1 MATLE
6 QIIPGASV
14 IGLVPGTSVTIV
26 RTQWHGSS
34 TLEVNYRLDNG
45 TVEEKLL
52 YRSDEPLLEVS
63 ERSRSWAFDAPGDL
77 FRLASEAQRISL
89 AAIFDPVMAVH
100 TSLVRPLPHQ
110 ILAVYESLL
119 PRQPLRFL
127 LADDPGAGKTIMAG
141 LLIKEMLARGDL
153 ERCLIVAPG
162 SLVEQW
168 QDELLQKFHLHFQIA
183 TNDNLEA
190 SATRNWFQESPLAI
204 ARLDKL
210 SRNPDIQEKLRAANW
225 DLIVVD
231 EAHKM
236 SATFFSGEAKYTKRF
251 HLGRLLSEQ
260 CRHFLLMT
268 ATPHNGKEED
278 FHLFMSLLDGDRFEG
293 RPRDSVHTTDCSDM
307 MRRLVK
313 EQLLKFDGTPLFP
326 ERRAYTAGY
335 ELTGIEAELYAN
347 VTDYVRQEFN
357 RAERESGAKRGTV
370 GFALTVLQRRL
381 ASSPEAIYQ
390 SLRRRRERLESLLTE
405 VQLLERGGRS
415 TLLDRLR
422 QSKYS
427 EEDIEDLDQLDE
439 ISAQELEAAEEEI
452 SAETTAATNPEELQ
466 VEISI
471 LKRLEGQAMAVKRS
485 GLDRKWDE
493 LARLLQSTPEMFNSD
508 GTRRK
513 LIIFTEHK
521 DTLQYLRDRIATL
534 LGKPESIVVITGG
547 MGRDQRKN
555 AEEAFK
561 FDKDVEI
568 MLATDAAGEGINLQ
582 RAHLMVN
589 YDLPWNPNRIEQRF
603 GRIHRIG
610 QTEVCHL
617 WNMVATETREGEVFK
632 RLLDKLEIQRAA
644 LGGRVFDVLGML
656 FQGQPLRELL
666 VEAIRYGDSPE
677 IKAKLYEAV
686 DNSLD
691 RKRVQEAVE
700 YDVVAR
706 DAFDGRTVQRVREEM
721 ELADAR
727 RLQPHYVQAFFLDAF
742 RRFGGQIAERESKRF
757 EITRVPSILRERDR
771 VIGVGAPVRPKYER
785 VTFEK
790 DAIDVQGKPTAAFIC
805 PGHPLLEVLIDRV
818 LELHRQTL
826 RRGAILIDPHNR
838 TEVPRLLFYLEHS
851 IKDGVRNRTGEART
865 ISREVHFVEIT
876 QDGEFSNP
884 GYAPYLDYQ
893 PATEDEISAAQ
904 STLQQGWISD
914 EPDKQATSFAVQH
927 VVPQHIERVRKDRI
941 ERIERA
947 QKAIKHRL
955 TQEIAYWD
963 SRAVDLQAREDAG
976 RTAKLNSTIARNKAD
991 ELEARLRSRLE
1002 KLELERHISASLPV
1016 VTGGALV
1023 VPQVYLD
1030 RLQGRD
1036 PSEISTGDRDRID
1049 RLAIAAVLEAERSL
1063 GRIPEEMHH
1072 SNPGYDI
1079 LSRDPKEPGRLRFI
1093 EVKGK
1098 AVGRTTVTISATQI
1112 RTCLNKPDD
1121 WILAIVPIDGDR
1133 AQQPRYVRQPFST
1146 LPDFAEVGRNLD
1158 LEILFAAATDP
1169 I

>member
-6 QIIPGASV
+6 QLIQ
-14 IGLVPGTSVTIV
+14 GTSVKGLIPGHLVTV
-26 RTQWHGSS
+26 LRTEWHGQSV
-34 TLEVNYRLDNG
+34 LEITYKLPNG
-45 TVEEKLL
+45 TVEERML
-52 YRSDEPLLEVS
+52 YRSDESTLEVAS
-63 ERSRSWAFDAPGDL
+63 AGLPWAFDAPGEL
-77 FRLASEAQRISL
+77 FRLVSEAQRINM
-89 AAIFDPVMAVH
+89 AAIFDPLMAIH

-110 ILAVYESLL
+110 ILAVYENLL

-141 LLIKEMLARGDL
+141 LLVKEMIARGDL

-168 QDELLQKFHLHFQIA
+168 QDELLQKFQLHFEIA

-190 SATRNWFQESPLAI
+190 SATRNWFQETPLSI

-210 SRNPDIQEKLRAANW
+210 SRNPEIQSKLKAAYW

-236 SATFFSGEAKYTKRF
+236 SATFFGGEAKYTKRF
-251 HLGRLLSEQ
+251 RLGQVLSEQ

-293 RPRDSVHTTDCSDM
+293 RPRDTVHTADCTDM

-335 ELTGIEAELYAN
+335 DLSKEEESLYQN
-347 VTDYVRQEFN
+347 VTEYVREEFN
-357 RAERESGAKRGTV
+357 RAEREAGNKRGTI

-390 SLRRRRERLESLLTE
+390 SLRRRRERLESLLNEIAAT
-405 VQLLERGGRS
+405 QQGSRSSLLS
-415 TLLDRLR
+415 RL
-422 QSKYS
+422 QSSRYAD
-427 EEDIEDLDQLDE
+427 EDVEDFDLGDE
-439 ISAQELEAAEEEI
+439 IPADELELAEEEL
-452 SAETTAATNPEELQ
+452 SAESTAAANPEELR
-466 VEISI
+466 VEIQI
-471 LKRLEGQAMAVKRS
+471 LRQLERQAHAVKQS
-485 GLDRKWDE
+485 GIDKKWDE
-493 LARLLQSTPEMFNSD
+493 LARLLQSTPEMFNAD

-521 DTLQYLRDRIATL
+521 DTLNYLKDRISTL
-534 LGKPESIVVITGG
+534 LGKPEALVVITGG
-547 MGRDQRKN
+547 MGRDQRKI

-568 MLATDAAGEGINLQ
+568 LLATDAAGEGINLQ

-617 WNMVATETREGEVFK
+617 WNLVATNTREGDVFK
-632 RLLDKLEIQRAA
+632 RLLDKLEVQRHA
-644 LGGRVFDVLGML
+644 LGGRVFDVLGIL
-656 FQGQPLRELL
+656 FQGQPLRDLL
-666 VEAIRYGDSPE
+666 VDAIRYGDRPDV
-677 IKAKLYEAV
+677 KARLNAAV
-686 DNSLD
+686 DNTLD
-691 RKRVQEAVE
+691 RQRVQDAVE
-700 YDVVAR
+700 RDVLAR

-721 ELADAR
+721 ELAEAR

-742 RRFGGQIAERESKRF
+742 RRFGGQIAEREAKRF
-757 EITRVPSILRERDR
+757 EILRVPGTLRQRDR
-771 VIGVGAPVRPKYER
+771 VIGTGAPIRNTYER

-790 DAIDVQGKPTAAFIC
+790 DFIDVQGKPTAAFIC
-805 PGHPLLEVLIDRV
+805 PGHPLLEVTIDRV
-818 LELHRQTL
+818 LELHRPLL
-826 RRGAILIDPHNR
+826 RKGAVLIDSHNR
-838 TEVPRLLFYLEHS
+838 SDSPRLLFYLEHS
-851 IKDGVRNRTGEART
+851 IRDGVRNRNGDARV
-865 ISREVHFVEIT
+865 ISREFQFVEIT
-876 QDGEFSNP
+876 REGESSSP
-884 GYAPYLDYQ
+884 GYAPYLDYR
-893 PATEDEISAAQ
+893 PCSEHEREA
-904 STLQQGWISD
+904 LQGLLN
-914 EPDKQATSFAVQH
+914 EPWLCSNPETHATSYAVRH
-927 VVPQHIERVRKDRI
+927 IVPQHISRVTKDRLQ
-941 ERIERA
+941 RIDKA
-947 QKAIKHRL
+947 KNAVQKRL

-963 SRAVDLQAREDAG
+963 SRAIELQAREDSG
-976 RTAKLNSTIARNKAD
+976 RTARMNSAYARNKAD
-991 ELEARLRSRLE
+991 ELEARLKSRLE
-1002 KLELERHISASLPV
+1002 RLELERHISASPPV
-1016 VTGGALV
+1016 VVGGALI
-1023 VPQVYLD
+1023 VPQVFLD
-1030 RLQGRD
+1030 GLNGNPNSQV
-1036 PSEISTGDRDRID
+1036 SVADRERID
-1049 RLAIAAVLEAERSL
+1049 RLAIAAVLESERSL
-1063 GRIPEEMHH
+1063 GRLPEQMEH

-1079 LSRDPKEPGRLRFI
+1079 ISRDPSEPGRLRFI

-1112 RTCLNKPDD
+1112 RTCLNKPED
-1121 WILAIVPIDGDR
+1121 WILAIVPILGDT
-1133 AQQPRYVRQPFST
+1133 AQQPRYIRQPFNS

-1158 LEILFAAATDP
+1158 LETLFSAATAP
-1169 I
+1169 V